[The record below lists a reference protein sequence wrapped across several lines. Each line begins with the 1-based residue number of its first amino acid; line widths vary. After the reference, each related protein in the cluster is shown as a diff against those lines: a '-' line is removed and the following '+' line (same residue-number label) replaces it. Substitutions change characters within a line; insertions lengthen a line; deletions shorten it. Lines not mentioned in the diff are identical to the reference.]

1 MRTRTEGA
9 AGGREVRELGPA
21 VPRVPRHLGGAVPAP
36 EQLAE
41 GGRAATSCRPVLLV
55 PPSPSVSPTFVSPQL
70 HITSQT
76 SAGEVVK
83 LVVLEMNDV
92 SRGVLG
98 GSAAFCYG
106 EEQLEHF
113 GLVFASEESER
124 WLPDDFLPLS
134 LHAARPEGRFYVRIK
149 ETSPLVL
156 QFGPATTV

>member
-1 MRTRTEGA
+1 MCW
-9 AGGREVRELGPA
+9 PW
-21 VPRVPRHLGGAVPAP
+21 
-36 EQLAE
+36 
-41 GGRAATSCRPVLLV
+41 
-55 PPSPSVSPTFVSPQL
+55 PPLPFHSSPLPSTSPTFLSLQL

-76 SAGEVVK
+76 SAREVVK

-113 GLVFASEESER
+113 GLVFASNESEQ
-124 WLPDDFLPLS
+124 WLPNDFLPLS
-134 LHAARPEGRFYVRIK
+134 LQTTRPEGRFYVRIK

-156 QFGPATTV
+156 QYGPATTV

>member
-1 MRTRTEGA
+1 
-9 AGGREVRELGPA
+9 
-21 VPRVPRHLGGAVPAP
+21 
-36 EQLAE
+36 
-41 GGRAATSCRPVLLV
+41 
-55 PPSPSVSPTFVSPQL
+55 
-70 HITSQT
+70 
-76 SAGEVVK
+76 VVK

-92 SRGVLG
+92 SRGMLG

-134 LHAARPEGRFYVRIK
+134 LQTTWPEGRFYIRIK

-156 QFGPATTV
+156 QYGPATTV

>member
-1 MRTRTEGA
+1 M
-9 AGGREVRELGPA
+9 LP
-21 VPRVPRHLGGAVPAP
+21 LAP
-36 EQLAE
+36 I
-41 GGRAATSCRPVLLV
+41 
-55 PPSPSVSPTFVSPQL
+55 PPCSSPLPSVFPTFLFPQL
-70 HITSQT
+70 HVTSQT

-98 GSAAFCYG
+98 SSAAFCYG

-113 GLVFASEESER
+113 GLVFASDESER

-134 LHAARPEGRFYVRIK
+134 LQTTRPEGRFYVRIK

-156 QFGPATTV
+156 QYGPATTV

>member
-1 MRTRTEGA
+1 MCC
-9 AGGREVRELGPA
+9 L
-21 VPRVPRHLGGAVPAP
+21 
-36 EQLAE
+36 
-41 GGRAATSCRPVLLV
+41 RPPV
-55 PPSPSVSPTFVSPQL
+55 PPRSSPLPSISPTFLFLQL

-98 GSAAFCYG
+98 SSAAFCYS

-113 GLVFASEESER
+113 GLVFASDESER

-134 LHAARPEGRFYVRIK
+134 LQTTRPEGRFYVRIK

-156 QFGPATTV
+156 QYGPATTV

>member
-1 MRTRTEGA
+1 M
-9 AGGREVRELGPA
+9 
-21 VPRVPRHLGGAVPAP
+21 
-36 EQLAE
+36 
-41 GGRAATSCRPVLLV
+41 
-55 PPSPSVSPTFVSPQL
+55 
-70 HITSQT
+70 
-76 SAGEVVK
+76 K

-98 GSAAFCYG
+98 ASAAFCYG

-124 WLPDDFLPLS
+124 WLPDDSLPLA
-134 LHAARPEGRFYVRIK
+134 LHAARPEGRFFVRIK

>member
-1 MRTRTEGA
+1 MQPGGERCGSWAPPCRVSPGTSAGPFLPPNSLRRA
-9 AGGREVRELGPA
+9 AA
-21 VPRVPRHLGGAVPAP
+21 
-36 EQLAE
+36 
-41 GGRAATSCRPVLLV
+41 AATSCRPVLLV